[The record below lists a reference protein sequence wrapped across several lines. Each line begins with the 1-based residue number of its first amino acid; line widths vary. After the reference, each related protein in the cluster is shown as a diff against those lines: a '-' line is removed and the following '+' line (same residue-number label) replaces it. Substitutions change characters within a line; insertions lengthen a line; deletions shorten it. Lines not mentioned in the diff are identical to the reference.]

1 VGAHVL
7 TWMTAV
13 FCLLRGLPVLV
24 EGWKYIA
31 GNVGTA
37 RGKKSAAQEAM

>member
-1 VGAHVL
+1 
-7 TWMTAV
+7 
-13 FCLLRGLPVLV
+13 VLV

-37 RGKKSAAQEAM
+37 RAAKSASREAM